1 MQDDGAEQSDAPLPE
16 PRGTESAEQMVRDN
30 IGWMLALARR
40 VLGDPALAED
50 AVQDAF
56 QNAFRALDGFQER
69 SSLETWLHRITVN
82 ASLTILRRQKRR
94 AEEPIDDY
102 LPEFDQHGCRIE
114 AHWPLLAGV
123 EEIMNS
129 QRLRSLVEREMDA
142 LPDAYR
148 IVLQLRDI
156 EEYNTREVAALL
168 GISESNVKVRLHR
181 ARSALKKRLEPIL
194 RGEIS

>member
-1 MQDDGAEQSDAPLPE
+1 MQDDGAQQSDASLSE
-16 PRGTESAEQMVRDN
+16 LRGTPSAEQMVQDN
-30 IGWMLALARR
+30 MGRMLALAQR
-40 VLGDPALAED
+40 VLGERALAED

-56 QNAFRALDGFQER
+56 QNAFRALDGFQKR
-69 SSLETWLHRITVN
+69 ASLKTWLHRITVN
-82 ASLTILRRQKRR
+82 ASLTILRRRKRR

-102 LPEFDQHGCRIE
+102 LPEFDSHGCRIE
-114 AHWPLLAGV
+114 AHWPHLAGV
-123 EEIMNS
+123 DEIMNS
-129 QRLRSLVEREMDA
+129 QRLRSLVKRGMDA

-156 EEYNTREVAALL
+156 EEYDTREVAGLL

>member
-1 MQDDGAEQSDAPLPE
+1 VQDEGAEQSGAPPPE
-16 PRGTESAEQMVRDN
+16 PRGIKSAEQMVRDN

-40 VLGDPALAED
+40 VLGDWALAED

-102 LPEFDQHGCRIE
+102 LPEFDQHGCRTE
-114 AHWPLLAGV
+114 AHWPHLAGV

-129 QRLRSLVEREMDA
+129 QRLRSLVERGMDA

-156 EEYNTREVAALL
+156 EEYDTREVAALL

>member
-1 MQDDGAEQSDAPLPE
+1 MQDDRAEQSAAPLSE
-16 PRGTESAEQMVRDN
+16 PQGEPPAEQIVREN
-30 IGWMLALARR
+30 IGWMLALAQR
-40 VLGDPALAED
+40 VLGDRALAED

-69 SSLETWLHRITVN
+69 SSLKTWLHRITVN
-82 ASLTILRRQKRR
+82 ASLTILRRQKRL
-94 AEEPIDDY
+94 AEESIDDY
-102 LPEFDQHGCRIE
+102 LPEFDQDGCRIE
-114 AHWPLLAGV
+114 ANWPHLAGID
-123 EEIMNS
+123 EIINS
-129 QRLRSLVEREMDA
+129 ERLQSLVKSGMNE

-156 EEYNTREVAALL
+156 EEYDTREVAELL

-181 ARSALKKRLEPIL
+181 ARSALKKRLEPVL

>member
-1 MQDDGAEQSDAPLPE
+1 MGDDRAERSDASLSE
-16 PRGTESAEQMVRDN
+16 PRGKHSAEQMVRDN
-30 IGWMLALARR
+30 MGWMLALARR
-40 VLGDPALAED
+40 VLGERALAED

-69 SSLETWLHRITVN
+69 SSLKTWLHRITVN
-82 ASLTILRRQKRR
+82 ASLTILRRQKRL

-114 AHWPLLAGV
+114 AHWPHLAGV
-123 EEIMNS
+123 DEIMHS
-129 QRLRSLVEREMDA
+129 QRLRLLVKRGMDA

-156 EEYNTREVAALL
+156 EEYDTREVAELL

-194 RGEIS
+194 RGGTG